1 MHPVKSIRSKPMSPC
16 ARACSPLRQPSIYCM
31 INMICASVTGCAAI
45 CSSRHS
51 IRLSHCRYGG
61 AMSPRLMRN
70 SFIYLLI
77 TVAVLAIFFTL
88 FSDTLGGSQEIPV
101 SEVIS
106 RSVRGEI
113 ERIEVRGDRLAVFTT
128 SGDSY
133 TSRKEAG
140 ASMHEMLIASGVD
153 PATSPV
159 RVDVK
164 GTGGLSSL
172 FGILINFLPLIFFGA
187 ILLFMMRQAQGNSN
201 QTFSFGKS
209 RARMFVGNSPAVSF
223 EDVAGVEEAKEE
235 LQEVVEFLKVPERF
249 VSLGAKIPKG
259 VLLIGPPGTGKT
271 LLARAVAGE
280 AGVPFLSISGSEF
293 VEMFVGVGA
302 SRVRD
307 LFEQAKRNAPCIVFV
322 DEIDAVGRHRGA
334 GLGGGHDER
343 EQTLNQILV
352 EMDGFDVNTNIIVVA
367 ATNRPDIL
375 DPALLRPG
383 RFDRRVVLDNPDVRG
398 REQILKVH
406 SKGKPLAEDIDMER
420 IAKQTM
426 GFSGADL
433 ANLVNESAILAA
445 RRSKVT
451 ITNDEFAESIDR
463 VIAGPARKSRVVNER
478 EKEITAYHEAGHALV
493 GYMLPKADMP
503 YKVTI
508 VARGMSGGHTRYL
521 PDEDRNL
528 WTKGQFEDMMAA
540 AMGGRVAEEII
551 FEDVT
556 TGASN
561 DLEQATNIARTMVT
575 RYGMSSKLGPRTF
588 GKREELVFLG
598 REISEQRDYSDKI
611 AQDIDEEVYGL
622 VEDAY
627 QKATRVI
634 TDNKERL
641 GQLARYL
648 IANETVEGDELK
660 DILDPDADGAATAEA
675 APAPA

>member
-1 MHPVKSIRSKPMSPC
+1 
-16 ARACSPLRQPSIYCM
+16 
-31 INMICASVTGCAAI
+31 
-45 CSSRHS
+45 
-51 IRLSHCRYGG
+51 
-61 AMSPRLMRN
+61 MSPRLMRN

-88 FSDTLGGSQEIPV
+88 FSDALGGSKEIPV
-101 SEVIS
+101 SEVLS
-106 RSVRGEI
+106 RSLRGEI
-113 ERIEVRGDRLAVFTT
+113 ERIEVRGDRLAVFST
-128 SGDSY
+128 SGESY
-133 TSRKEAG
+133 SSRKEEG
-140 ASMHEMLIASGVD
+140 ASMLDMLSSAGVATGASGVL
-153 PATSPV
+153 
-159 RVDVK
+159 VDVK
-164 GTGGLSSL
+164 GTGGLGSL

-209 RARMFVGNSPAVSF
+209 RARMFVGNGPAVSF
-223 EDVAGVEEAKEE
+223 DDVAGVEEAKEE

-307 LFEQAKRNAPCIVFV
+307 LFEQAKRNSPCIVFV

-352 EMDGFDVNTNIIVVA
+352 EMDGFDVNTNVILIA

-398 REQILKVH
+398 REQILNVH

-445 RRSKVT
+445 RRNKVT
-451 ITNDEFAESIDR
+451 ITHDEFAESIDR

-493 GYMLPKADMP
+493 GFMLPKADNP

-528 WTKGQFEDMMAA
+528 WTKGQFEDTMAA
-540 AMGGRVAEEII
+540 AMGGRVAEELI

-575 RYGMSSKLGPRTF
+575 RYGMSRKLGPRTF

-598 REISEQRDYSDKI
+598 REISEQRNYSDKI
-611 AQDIDEEVYGL
+611 AEDIDGEVYNL
-622 VEDAY
+622 VEAAY
-627 QKATRVI
+627 QSATKVI
-634 TDNKERL
+634 TDNKAKL
-641 GQLARYL
+641 SQLARHL
-648 IANETVEGDELK
+648 IAHETVEGDELK
-660 DILDPDADGAATAEA
+660 EILDTDIDTDADPAPPPVAEA
-675 APAPA
+675 APA